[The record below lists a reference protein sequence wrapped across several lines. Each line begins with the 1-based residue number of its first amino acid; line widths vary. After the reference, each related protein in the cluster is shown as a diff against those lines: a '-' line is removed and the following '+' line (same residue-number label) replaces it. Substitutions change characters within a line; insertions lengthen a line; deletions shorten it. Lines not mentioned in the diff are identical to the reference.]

1 MSTPALTPNAN
12 INAIATLGGV
22 FSREECEQIV
32 AAGIRL
38 AETAAGVGGI
48 APGREGAAEGVRKTA
63 VSWLDPAASEPV
75 YRKIRQIALDMNER
89 LYKFDLTGFADP
101 IQFTRYQS
109 IGDYYTWHQDLA
121 SGASSLRKLSV
132 VVQLSDPATYRGCDL
147 ELYSDGKPAPQ
158 ARTQGAVVVFP
169 AWQLHRVT
177 ALESGVR
184 YSLVAWFAGQPFR

>member
-1 MSTPALTPNAN
+1 MSTAALTPNPN

-22 FSREECEQIV
+22 FSREECERIV
-32 AAGIRL
+32 TSGTRL
-38 AETAAGVGGI
+38 AGKVGGVGGV
-48 APGREGAAEGVRKTA
+48 APAREGAADGVRKTA

-75 YRKIRQIALDMNER
+75 YRKIRQIALDMNEK
-89 LYKFDLTGFADP
+89 LYKFDLTGFGDP
-101 IQFTRYQS
+101 IQFTRYER

-132 VVQLSDPATYRGCDL
+132 VVQLSDPAAYRGCDL
-147 ELYSDGKPAPQ
+147 ELYSEGKPVPQ
-158 ARTQGAVVVFP
+158 ACTQGTVLVFP

-177 ALESGVR
+177 ALEAGVR